1 MVHFIRELSSPL
13 DITPSVLYNET
24 IHFVNGGITNAHND
38 LWLHFQALKCCTQR
52 RCPLSKKT
60 PKQIKALG
68 YTKTLSIFVFI
79 VVVEV
84 ILFAEYEMHR
94 LRDLTALYVL
104 IGATVTTGF
113 AYFIGLLNKH
123 AKKTQR
129 AGLFTKQLC

>member
-1 MVHFIRELSSPL
+1 MTVFIKIE
-13 DITPSVLYNET
+13 YNSRQ
-24 IHFVNGGITNAHND
+24 
-38 LWLHFQALKCCTQR
+38 LLKEAT
-52 RCPLSKKT
+52 LIKKT
-60 PKQIKALG
+60 PKQKKALG
-68 YTKTLSIFVFI
+68 YTKTLSIFVLI

-123 AKKTQR
+123 AKEN
-129 AGLFTKQLC
+129 TKGGIIYETAMLENHPPIHESDPEERSYEL